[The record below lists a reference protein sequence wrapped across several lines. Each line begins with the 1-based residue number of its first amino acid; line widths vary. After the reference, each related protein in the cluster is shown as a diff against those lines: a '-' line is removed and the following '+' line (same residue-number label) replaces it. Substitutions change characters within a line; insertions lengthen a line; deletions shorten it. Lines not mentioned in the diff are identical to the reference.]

1 MVHNVIWTTGEYINV
16 CPTAKIDDS
25 SCDITNSDKLYPED
39 SDLLDSSNSITSH
52 IFDSETKT
60 NESSLPIAP
69 LNSTASL
76 LHDLPEK
83 SLQTVHQNQSQI
95 VLARDAV
102 ENKRVELIAHM
113 SSFIVQSH
121 NKKTYS
127 VQLFPKE
134 KCNCPSTTTCWHII
148 ASKLS
153 LGILNV
159 GQGKHTIN
167 LSQLKRNSR
176 TKLDKKS
183 GRK

>member
-1 MVHNVIWTTGEYINV
+1 MSLNIFSKSQMKLKYQNHIFLKKLLKQLG
-16 CPTAKIDDS
+16 AKLNDS

-39 SDLLDSSNSITSH
+39 SDLLDSCNSITSH
-52 IFDSETKT
+52 IFDSETET

-83 SLQTVHQNQSQI
+83 SLQLYIKISQI
-95 VLARDAV
+95 ALARDAV

-153 LGILNV
+153 LGILIV
-159 GQGKHTIN
+159 GQGKCTIN
-167 LSQLKRNSR
+167 LSLV
-176 TKLDKKS
+176 KK
-183 GRK
+183 K